1 MVTCNYFPFF
11 VTGLRWKSVQGI
23 AMDTFPVTI
32 QSLFE
37 GKSTGI
43 LRTTKLI
50 TDTVIIQLFKSFF
63 ILEIYSILFLW
74 NSSLVFCQWHW
85 EYYTS
90 IQTNCIFRIKLTNI
104 VLKVSWGRGEGR
116 RRRVRCMDPGKV
128 LVLLSLSLL

>member
-11 VTGLRWKSVQGI
+11 VTGLRCKSVQGI
-23 AMDTFPVTI
+23 AMDTFPMTI

-37 GKSTGI
+37 GKSTGT

-74 NSSLVFCQWHW
+74 NSSSVFCQWHW
-85 EYYTS
+85 ECYTS
-90 IQTNCIFRIKLTNI
+90 LQADCIFRIKLTNI
-104 VLKVSWGRGEGR
+104 ILKVSS
-116 RRRVRCMDPGKV
+116 VSDL
-128 LVLLSLSLL
+128 LVLP

>member
-1 MVTCNYFPFF
+1 
-11 VTGLRWKSVQGI
+11 
-23 AMDTFPVTI
+23 MDTFPVTI

-43 LRTTKLI
+43 LRTTKRI

-104 VLKVSWGRGEGR
+104 VLKVSS
-116 RRRVRCMDPGKV
+116 VSDL
-128 LVLLSLSLL
+128 LVLP

>member
-1 MVTCNYFPFF
+1 
-11 VTGLRWKSVQGI
+11 
-23 AMDTFPVTI
+23 MDMFPVTI

-74 NSSLVFCQWHW
+74 NSSLVFCQWLW
-85 EYYTS
+85 ES
-90 IQTNCIFRIKLTNI
+90 RLHFQN
-104 VLKVSWGRGEGR
+104 KV
-116 RRRVRCMDPGKV
+116 D
-128 LVLLSLSLL
+128 